1 MLRRGIERSI
11 NQIQYLND
19 KNTATRA
26 STNPIYDSRKEA
38 MNLQKGDGFRILPVS
53 QIKVRKSLFND
64 EQKKSI
70 PTNRSKKIFVSI
82 SKTNRTSQSRDKSSS
97 GTPNLSDIGNK
108 RNYLSALNK
117 TNHIMEKIEY
127 QMK

>member
-1 MLRRGIERSI
+1 
-11 NQIQYLND
+11 
-19 KNTATRA
+19 
-26 STNPIYDSRKEA
+26 